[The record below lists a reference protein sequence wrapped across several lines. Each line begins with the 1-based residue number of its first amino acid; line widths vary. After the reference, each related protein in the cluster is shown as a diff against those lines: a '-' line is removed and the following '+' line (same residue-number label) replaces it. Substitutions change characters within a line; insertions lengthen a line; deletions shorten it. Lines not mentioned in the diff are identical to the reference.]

1 MAYFFKP
8 FESLRGFCTNS
19 TWFYPGLDE
28 QYDNHRADDHRDDRD
43 REVRRSLQQHHRSQC
58 DSQCSYRRNR
68 HHLHNEYRSHEL
80 ATGNRHSISWC
91 DRNSRHRAHN
101 RNRIYDHV
109 VKCVLSVV
117 FLTCSPVNAQ
127 TNDGTTVIANPQ
139 ASSTGSVTNSA
150 VQINQGS
157 YSTQGLGTGH
167 FCNSGTMVFTPFYL
181 GAGFHPEYSRS
192 ENYGAQISFAI
203 PLDGSAQEICKEL
216 GRKKIQQKR
225 IDILLTRIRECTAM
239 YEKGYMIRPNS
250 PYSAICDDVVPIAAY
265 SNLPA
270 SSQASSESD

>member
-8 FESLRGFCTNS
+8 FESFRGFCTNCTGLYS
-19 TWFYPGLDE
+19 RLDE
-28 QYDNHRADDHRDDRD
+28 QHDYHRTDSNRDDCN
-43 REVRRSLQQHHRSQC
+43 REVRRCLQQHHGSQC
-58 DSQCSYRRNR
+58 DSECGYWGHGHNIHDELRGNKLAARNR
-68 HHLHNEYRSHEL
+68 HSGSR
-80 ATGNRHSISWC
+80 R
-91 DRNSRHRAHN
+91 DRNPRHRTYH
-101 RNRIYDHV
+101 RNRIHNNL
-109 VKCVLSVV
+109 VKCLLSVV

-239 YEKGYMIRPNS
+239 YDKGYMIRPNS

>member
-1 MAYFFKP
+1 MAYFSKP
-8 FESLRGFCTNS
+8 FESLRGFCANCTGLYS
-19 TWFYPGLDE
+19 RLDE
-28 QYDNHRADDHRDDRD
+28 QHDNHRTDDYRDDRD
-43 REVRRSLQQHHRSQC
+43 RKVRWCLQQHHRSQC
-58 DSQCSYRRNR
+58 DSQCRNR
-68 HHLHNEYRSHEL
+68 RDEHHLLNEHRSHKL
-80 ATGNRHSISWC
+80 AIGNRHSSSRS
-91 DRNSRHRAHN
+91 DRNTRDRAHD
-101 RNRIYDHV
+101 RNRVHNNL
-109 VKCVLSVV
+109 VKCLLSVI
-117 FLTCSPVNAQ
+117 FLNCSPVFAQ

-167 FCNSGTMVFTPFYL
+167 FCNSGTVVFTPFYL

-192 ENYGAQISFAI
+192 ENYGAQVSFAI
-203 PLDGSAQEICKEL
+203 PIDGSSQEICKEL

-270 SSQASSESD
+270 SSQASSEPD

>member
-1 MAYFFKP
+1 MAYFLKP
-8 FESLRGFCTNS
+8 FESLRGFCPDS
-19 TWFYPGLDE
+19 TWFHPGLDE
-28 QYDNHRADDHRDDRD
+28 QHDNHRTDNYRDDRN
-43 REVRRSLQQHHRSQC
+43 REVRRRLQQHHGAQC
-58 DSQCSYRRNR
+58 DSQRSYWG
-68 HHLHNEYRSHEL
+68 HWDDLHDEHRCHEL
-80 ATGNRHSISWC
+80 ATGNCHSSSWC
-91 DRNSRHRAHN
+91 DRNSRHRAHD
-101 RNRIYDHV
+101 RNRLYDYV
-109 VKCVLSVV
+109 VKCVLSVM

-225 IDILLTRIRECTAM
+225 VDILLTRIRECTAM

-270 SSQASSESD
+270 SSQASSEPD

>member
-1 MAYFFKP
+1 MACNPRNF
-8 FESLRGFCTNS
+8 
-19 TWFYPGLDE
+19 GLFDTCSSSNCRSIFARLNALD
-28 QYDNHRADDHRDDRD
+28 DNHGANDRGDDRD
-43 REVRRSLQQHHRSQC
+43 RTLWEQARNLVWHKRDAKCRDQQHIDDILNPHGGRRISIRNHIWRS
-58 DSQCSYRRNR
+58 RHHRNR
-68 HHLHNEYRSHEL
+68 GYHSD
-80 ATGNRHSISWC
+80 NRYNFYYYILIGLLQIISF
-91 DRNSRHRAHN
+91 A
-101 RNRIYDHV
+101 
-109 VKCVLSVV
+109 
-117 FLTCSPVNAQ
+117 SPVKAQ
-127 TNDGTTVIANPQ
+127 TSDGTTVIANPQ

-167 FCNSGTMVFTPFYL
+167 YCNSGTMVSTPFYL

-225 IDILLTRIRECTAM
+225 VDILLTRIRECTAM

-270 SSQASSESD
+270 SSQASSEPD

>member
-1 MAYFFKP
+1 MAYSFKP
-8 FESLRGFCTNS
+8 FQSLRGFCTNS
-19 TWFYPGLDE
+19 TWLYPGLDE
-28 QYDNHRADDHRDDRD
+28 QYDNHRADDHRNDRD

-58 DSQCSYRRNR
+58 DSQCSYRSNE
-68 HHLHNEYRSHEL
+68 HHLHNEHGSHEL
-80 ATGNRHSISWC
+80 ATGNSHSSSWC
-91 DRNSRHRAHN
+91 DRNSRHRAHD

-270 SSQASSESD
+270 SSQASSAPD

>member
-1 MAYFFKP
+1 MAYPFKP
-8 FESLRGFCTNS
+8 FQSFRGFCTNS
-19 TWFYPGLDE
+19 AWLHPGLDE
-28 QYDNHRADDHRDDRD
+28 QYHNHRTNDYRNDRD
-43 REVRRSLQQHHRSQC
+43 REVRWRLQQRHGSQC
-58 DSQCSYRRNR
+58 NSEWCDRGYQ
-68 HHLHNEYRSHEL
+68 HDLLDEHGSHEL
-80 ATGNRHSISWC
+80 ATGNCHSGSWC
-91 DRNSRHRAHN
+91 DRNSRRRAQD
-101 RNRIYDHV
+101 RNRIYYHV

-225 IDILLTRIRECTAM
+225 VDILLTRIRECTAM

-270 SSQASSESD
+270 SSQASSERD

>member
-1 MAYFFKP
+1 MAYFSKP
-8 FESLRGFCTNS
+8 FESLRGFCTNCTGLYS
-19 TWFYPGLDE
+19 RLDE
-28 QYDNHRADDHRDDRD
+28 QHDNYRADSYRDDCHRKI
-43 REVRRSLQQHHRSQC
+43 RGRVQQCHRTQR
-58 DSQCSYRRNR
+58 DSQCSYRGHGDDLYNELRGNKLAARNR
-68 HHLHNEYRSHEL
+68 YSSSRCN
-80 ATGNRHSISWC
+80 
-91 DRNSRHRAHN
+91 RNSRHRTNH
-101 RNRIYDHV
+101 RNRVHNNL
-109 VKCVLSVV
+109 VKCLLSVI
-117 FLTCSPVNAQ
+117 FLNCSPVFAQ

-167 FCNSGTMVFTPFYL
+167 FCNSGTVVFTPFYL

-203 PLDGSAQEICKEL
+203 PIDGSSQEICKEL

-270 SSQASSESD
+270 SSQASSEPD

>member
-8 FESLRGFCTNS
+8 FESFRGFCTNCTGLYS
-19 TWFYPGLDE
+19 RLDE
-28 QYDNHRADDHRDDRD
+28 QHDYHRTDSNRDDCN
-43 REVRRSLQQHHRSQC
+43 REVRRCLQQHHGSQC
-58 DSQCSYRRNR
+58 DSECGYWGHGHNIHDELRGNKLAARNR
-68 HHLHNEYRSHEL
+68 HSGSR
-80 ATGNRHSISWC
+80 R
-91 DRNSRHRAHN
+91 DRNPRHRTYH
-101 RNRIYDHV
+101 RNRIHNNL
-109 VKCVLSVV
+109 VKCLLSVV
-117 FLTCSPVNAQ
+117 FLNCSPVLAQ

-167 FCNSGTMVFTPFYL
+167 FCNSGTVVFTPFYL

-203 PLDGSAQEICKEL
+203 PIDGSSQEICKEL

-239 YEKGYMIRPNS
+239 YDKGYMIRPNS

-265 SNLPA
+265 SNLRA
-270 SSQASSESD
+270 SSQAFSESD

>member
-1 MAYFFKP
+1 MAYFSKP
-8 FESLRGFCTNS
+8 FESLRGFCTNCTGLYS
-19 TWFYPGLDE
+19 RLDE
-28 QYDNHRADDHRDDRD
+28 QHDNHRTDSHRDDCHRKI
-43 REVRRSLQQHHRSQC
+43 RRRVQQHHRSQR
-58 DSQCSYRRNR
+58 DSECSYRSNRYDLLDEHRRHKLAARNR
-68 HHLHNEYRSHEL
+68 HSSSR
-80 ATGNRHSISWC
+80 C
-91 DRNSRHRAHN
+91 DRNPRHRAHD
-101 RNRIYDHV
+101 RNFIYNNL
-109 VKCVLSVV
+109 VKCLLSVI
-117 FLTCSPVNAQ
+117 FLNCSPVFAQ
-127 TNDGTTVIANPQ
+127 NDGTTVIANPQ

-167 FCNSGTMVFTPFYL
+167 YCNSGTVVFTPFYL
-181 GAGFHPEYSRS
+181 GAGFHPEYTRS

-203 PLDGSAQEICKEL
+203 PIDGSSQEICKEL

-270 SSQASSESD
+270 SSQASSERD

>member
-1 MAYFFKP
+1 MAYFSKP
-8 FESLRGFCTNS
+8 VESFRGFCTNCTGLYS
-19 TWFYPGLDE
+19 RLDE
-28 QYDNHRADDHRDDRD
+28 QHDYHRTDSNRDDCN
-43 REVRRSLQQHHRSQC
+43 REVRWCLQQHHGSQC
-58 DSQCSYRRNR
+58 DSECGYWGHGHNVHDELRGNKLAARNR
-68 HHLHNEYRSHEL
+68 HSGSR
-80 ATGNRHSISWC
+80 R
-91 DRNSRHRAHN
+91 DRNPRHRTYH
-101 RNRIYDHV
+101 RNRIHNNL
-109 VKCVLSVV
+109 VKCLLSVV
-117 FLTCSPVNAQ
+117 FLNCSPVLAQ

-167 FCNSGTMVFTPFYL
+167 FCNSGTVVFTPFYL

-192 ENYGAQISFAI
+192 ENYGAQISFAL
-203 PLDGSAQEICKEL
+203 PLDGSIQEICKEL
-216 GRKKIQQKR
+216 GRKRIQQKR
-225 IDILLTRIRECTAM
+225 VDILLTRIRECTAM

>member
-28 QYDNHRADDHRDDRD
+28 QYDNHRADNNRDDRD
-43 REVRRSLQQHHRSQC
+43 REVRRRLQQHHRSQC
-58 DSQCSYRRNR
+58 DSQCSYRRNGDDL
-68 HHLHNEYRSHEL
+68 HHELRSHEL
-80 ATGNRHSISWC
+80 ATGDRHSISWC
-91 DRNSRHRAHN
+91 NRNPRHRAHH

-225 IDILLTRIRECTAM
+225 VDILLTRIRECTAM

-270 SSQASSESD
+270 SSQASSEPD

>member
-28 QYDNHRADDHRDDRD
+28 QYDNHRADNNRDDRD
-43 REVRRSLQQHHRSQC
+43 REVRRRLQQHHRSQC
-58 DSQCSYRRNR
+58 DSQCRYWCNGDDL
-68 HHLHNEYRSHEL
+68 HHELRSHEL
-80 ATGNRHSISWC
+80 ATGDRHSGSRC
-91 DRNSRHRAHN
+91 DRNSRNRAHDG
-101 RNRIYDHV
+101 NRIYNYL

-117 FLTCSPVNAQ
+117 FLSCSPVNAQ

-167 FCNSGTMVFTPFYL
+167 YCNSGTMVFTPFYL

-225 IDILLTRIRECTAM
+225 IDILLTSIRECTAM

-270 SSQASSESD
+270 SSQASSEPD

>member
-8 FESLRGFCTNS
+8 FESLRGFCTNCTGLYS
-19 TWFYPGLDE
+19 RLDE
-28 QYDNHRADDHRDDRD
+28 QHDNHRTDDYRDDRD
-43 REVRRSLQQHHRSQC
+43 RKVRWCLQQHHWSQC
-58 DSQCSYRRNR
+58 DSQCRNR
-68 HHLHNEYRSHEL
+68 GDEHHLLNEHRSHKL
-80 ATGNRHSISWC
+80 AIGNRHSSSRS
-91 DRNSRHRAHN
+91 DRNTRDRAHD
-101 RNRIYDHV
+101 RNRIYNHV

-167 FCNSGTMVFTPFYL
+167 FCNSGTVVFTPFYL

-203 PLDGSAQEICKEL
+203 PIDGSSQEICKEL

-270 SSQASSESD
+270 SSRASSEPD

>member
-8 FESLRGFCTNS
+8 FESLRGFCTDRTGPYS
-19 TWFYPGLDE
+19 RLDE
-28 QYDNHRADDHRDDRD
+28 QHDNHRTDNYRDDRD
-43 REVRRSLQQHHRSQC
+43 RKVRWCLQQHHWSQC
-58 DSQCSYRRNR
+58 DSQCRNR
-68 HHLHNEYRSHEL
+68 RDEHHLLNEHRSHKL
-80 ATGNRHSISWC
+80 AIGNRHSSSRS
-91 DRNSRHRAHN
+91 DRNTRDRAHD
-101 RNRIYDHV
+101 RNRIYNHV

-167 FCNSGTMVFTPFYL
+167 FCNSGTVVFTPFYL

-203 PLDGSAQEICKEL
+203 PIDGSSQEICKEL

-270 SSQASSESD
+270 SSRASSEPD

>member
-1 MAYFFKP
+1 M
-8 FESLRGFCTNS
+8 
-19 TWFYPGLDE
+19 
-28 QYDNHRADDHRDDRD
+28 
-43 REVRRSLQQHHRSQC
+43 
-58 DSQCSYRRNR
+58 
-68 HHLHNEYRSHEL
+68 
-80 ATGNRHSISWC
+80 
-91 DRNSRHRAHN
+91 
-101 RNRIYDHV
+101 
-109 VKCVLSVV
+109 

-157 YSTQGLGTGH
+157 YSTQGLGSGH
-167 FCNSGTMVFTPFYL
+167 FCNSGTVVFTPFYL

-225 IDILLTRIRECTAM
+225 VDILLTRIRECAAM

>member
-1 MAYFFKP
+1 MAYSFKP
-8 FESLRGFCTNS
+8 FQSLRGFCTDR
-19 TWFYPGLDE
+19 TWLHPGQYE
-28 QYDNHRADDHRDDRD
+28 QHDNHRTDDYRDDRN
-43 REVRRSLQQHHRSQC
+43 REIRRCLQQHHGSQC
-58 DSQCSYRRNR
+58 DTECG
-68 HHLHNEYRSHEL
+68 YRSHGYDLLNELRCYKL
-80 ATGNRHSISWC
+80 ATGDRHSGSRC
-91 DRNSRHRAHN
+91 DRNSRNRAHD
-101 RNRIYDHV
+101 RNRIYNYL
-109 VKCVLSVV
+109 VKCLLSIV
-117 FLTCSPVNAQ
+117 FFSCSPVNAQ

-167 FCNSGTMVFTPFYL
+167 YCNSGTMVFTPFYL